1 METMSTNVTTQTKS
15 ARQSGDESS
24 REKMASRVTAS
35 AFIWLTLFILGL
47 AILLWISGSGMADL
61 MWTRYIYLLTGV
73 ETVAFAALGWL
84 FGREV
89 HRQQVND
96 ANQRAENSLLEERA
110 AKEKM
115 MQVMQHQQS
124 MQEKQQENSLLEER
138 ATKKEMMQV
147 MQQAMQEKQQAMSTL
162 QQVMGTMQQTTP
174 RASDGV
180 FIHTATGSN
189 FDNNYPHCTFI
200 DSPYTNNNPNAIL
213 LVTQNWI
220 ADSRIYNDHNIGV
233 WYNTDPGEWSGK
245 WSIFNEDRAPM
256 PLKAAFNVMV
266 MGSSSI

>member
-1 METMSTNVTTQTKS
+1 MSTNGTTQTKPT
-15 ARQSGDESS
+15 RQSGDESA

-115 MQVMQHQQS
+115 MQVMQQS
-124 MQEKQQENSLLEER
+124 
-138 ATKKEMMQV
+138 
-147 MQQAMQEKQQAMSTL
+147 MQEKQQAMSTL

-189 FDNNYPHCTFI
+189 VDNNYPHCTFI

-256 PLKAAFNVMV
+256 PLKAAFNVIV
-266 MGSSSI
+266 MGSPSI